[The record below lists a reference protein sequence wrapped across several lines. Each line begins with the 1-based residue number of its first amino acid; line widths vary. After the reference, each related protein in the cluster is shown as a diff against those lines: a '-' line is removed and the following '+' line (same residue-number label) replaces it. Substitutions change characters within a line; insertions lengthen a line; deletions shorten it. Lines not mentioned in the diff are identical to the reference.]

1 MMACRRRLKA
11 TFYETNNR
19 ILSNK
24 VGFTAVLRYK
34 TFRSVCCE
42 LYVYGILV
50 NDVELYNSLNINL
63 KVMIE

>member
-1 MMACRRRLKA
+1 MMACCGRFKA

-50 NDVELYNSLNINL
+50 NDVELYNCTIH
-63 KVMIE
+63 